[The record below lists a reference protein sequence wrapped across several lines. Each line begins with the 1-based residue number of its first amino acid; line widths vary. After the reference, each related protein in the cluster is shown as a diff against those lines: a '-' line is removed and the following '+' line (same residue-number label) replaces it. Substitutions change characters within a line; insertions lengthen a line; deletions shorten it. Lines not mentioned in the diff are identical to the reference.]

1 MSCFSGVSCQPGS
14 DGGTKMNG
22 ELLTHSV
29 FLGSYS
35 SIKMHSF
42 PFSNMYKCR
51 LLDCESHD
59 LDMCL
64 LKLK

>member
-1 MSCFSGVSCQPGS
+1 
-14 DGGTKMNG
+14 MNG
-22 ELLTHSV
+22 ELLTNSV

-42 PFSNMYKCR
+42 PYSNMYKCR